1 MLSPR
6 PSPRLKRP
14 ELAII
19 YHRGRLRYSDE
30 RKSPMIKCMSCGKE
44 VYKKAKAC
52 PACGR
57 PYPGYPDAGLGKAL
71 PGWFVALA
79 LVLIGFGA
87 YAVVA
92 MHAYS
97 LK

>member
-1 MLSPR
+1 
-6 PSPRLKRP
+6 
-14 ELAII
+14 
-19 YHRGRLRYSDE
+19 
-30 RKSPMIKCMSCGKE
+30 MIKCLACGRD
-44 VYKKAKAC
+44 VYEKAKAC

-57 PYPGYPDAGLGKAL
+57 AYPGYADSGLGKAL

-92 MHAYS
+92 MYVYS

>member
-19 YHRGRLRYSDE
+19 YHRGKLRYSGE
-30 RKSPMIKCMSCGKE
+30 RKRPVIKCLACGKE

-52 PACGR
+52 PGCGR

-79 LVLIGFGA
+79 LVLIWCSA
-87 YAVVA
+87 CAVVA
-92 MHAYS
+92 VYLYS